1 MYETVCY
8 QKSFLKQVIVR
19 FDFVAPI
26 PGIEKALPQKLGT
39 VFSENFPILEP
50 RDAVE
55 HQVEIAV
62 VGGEPKHRQKSFK
75 EWVFF
80 GKNREKQLSFSSSY
94 LFVVHTVYSTYEEMK
109 ATVVAVVSSLEQAY
123 PDTRVSRFGLR
134 YVNNIEIDGV
144 APVTGWGEY
153 ITPNLIA
160 TIPFFDPD
168 NLARLVSISEVRC
181 GELNLRFQF
190 GMPNPDFPSPMKRPS
205 FILDLDAY
213 IQTAHEIPVALQ
225 HMEKAHGCIQNL
237 FEQSITN
244 KLRERM
250 GVKATVQQ

>member
-1 MYETVCY
+1 MYEAVCY

-39 VFSENFPILEP
+39 VFSDHFPILEP
-50 RDAVE
+50 RDAITHE
-55 HQVEIAV
+55 VEILAAS
-62 VGGEPKHRQKSFK
+62 GEPKHRQKAFK

-94 LFVVHTVYSTYEEMK
+94 LFVVHTVYSTYEGMK
-109 ATVVAVVSSLEQAY
+109 TTVSAVISSLQQTY
-123 PDTRVSRFGLR
+123 PDTRISRFGLR
-134 YVNNIEIDGV
+134 YINNIEIDGV

-153 ITPNLIA
+153 IAPNLIA
-160 TIPFFDPD
+160 TIPFFEPD

-190 GMPNPDFPSPMKRPS
+190 GMPNPDFPSPIKRPS

-225 HMEKAHGCIQNL
+225 YMENAHGCIQHL
-237 FEQSITN
+237 FEKSITDN
-244 KLRERM
+244 LRGRM
-250 GVKATVQQ
+250 GVKAAV